1 MERRFSAL
9 HNWRMTIQPH
19 PKRKQ
24 YRRTYIRE
32 WRKKKGLTLEVLA
45 DRIGMKPSALSY
57 LERGQ
62 SAYTQGTL
70 ELIAEALGT
79 DPASLIMRNPSDD
92 EAIWSLWEEAS
103 TAEKQ
108 RISEVVRV
116 LRKAG

>member
-1 MERRFSAL
+1 MA
-9 HNWRMTIQPH
+9 IKPH

-32 WRKKKGLTLEVLA
+32 WRQDRGLTLEQLA
-45 DRIGMKPSALSY
+45 DRIGMKASALSY

-70 ELIAEALGT
+70 ELLAEALGT
-79 DPASLIMRNPSDD
+79 DPASLIMRNPGDD
-92 EAIWSLWEEAS
+92 AIWSLWDQAS
-103 TAEKQ
+103 AAEKQ
-108 RISEVVRV
+108 QITEVVKV